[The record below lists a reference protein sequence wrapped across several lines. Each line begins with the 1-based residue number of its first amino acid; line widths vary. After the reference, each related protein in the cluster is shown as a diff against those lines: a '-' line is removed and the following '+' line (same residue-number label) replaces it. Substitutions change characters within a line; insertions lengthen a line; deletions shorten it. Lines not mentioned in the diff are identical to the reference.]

1 MIIELR
7 GLQFVNKG
15 AELMLQ
21 AILQELKNSGIE
33 YQLAMKHNS
42 NCPAHKVENI
52 GAIKKVMLQKNRLNL
67 NFLTYYIPS
76 VLRNYLIQ
84 KKGIVLEAD
93 VDVVLDGSGFAY
105 GDQWGSMH
113 IRQVC
118 SELLRFA
125 SHDKKFIFLPQALG
139 PFTRQADIK
148 ALKKALPKAS
158 LICAR
163 EANSYNNISEL
174 NSNKSNLR
182 QFPDFTNLVSGD
194 LPDYFRNGE
203 DKFVIIPNNKMLS
216 GQNSNTE
223 WNRTYIQKLVELGKL
238 AKEAGLSVVVLNHEG
253 VKDKELCLKIEDE
266 LGFSVEQI
274 EEADPLKVKGIIGA
288 SKALV
293 CSRFHGCVSALC
305 QGVPCIGT
313 SWSFKYEQL
322 FREYGQEQFLLD
334 SDMSSEELSKLF
346 MMAIQRAPGVISP
359 EANGYKTKSKEM
371 WREVLGLIRS

>member
-42 NCPAHKVENI
+42 NCPVHKVENI

-118 SELLRFA
+118 SEILRFA

-182 QFPDFTNLVSGD
+182 QFPDFTNLVPGD

-203 DKFVIIPNNKMLS
+203 GKFVIIPNNKMLS
-216 GQNSNTE
+216 GQNNNTE
-223 WNRTYIQKLVELGKL
+223 WGRTYIQKLVELGKL
-238 AKEAGLSVVVLNHEG
+238 AKQAGLSVVILNHEG
-253 VKDKELCLKIEDE
+253 IKDKQICLKIEDE

-322 FREYGQEQFLLD
+322 FREYGQEKFLLD
-334 SDMSSEELSKLF
+334 SGMSSEELSKLF
-346 MMAIQRAPGVISP
+346 MMAIQKAPGVISP
-359 EANGYKTKSKEM
+359 EASGYKAKSKEM

>member
-21 AILQELKNSGIE
+21 AILQELKNSGID

-42 NCPAHKVENI
+42 NCPAHKVEKI
-52 GAIKKVMLQKNRLNL
+52 GAKKKVMLQKNRLNL

-76 VLRNYLIQ
+76 VLRNYLIE

-113 IRQVC
+113 IRQAC
-118 SELLRFA
+118 SEILRFA
-125 SHDKKFIFLPQALG
+125 SHNKKFIFLPQALG
-139 PFTRQADIK
+139 PFTRPADIK
-148 ALKKALPKAS
+148 ALKNALPKAS

-163 EANSYNNISEL
+163 EANSYKNVASL
-174 NSNKSNLR
+174 NSNQSNLK
-182 QFPDFTNLVSGD
+182 QFPDFTNLVSGT
-194 LPDYFRNGE
+194 LPDYFENGE
-203 DKFVIIPNNKMLS
+203 NKFIIIPNNKMLS
-216 GQNSNTE
+216 VQNNNTE
-223 WNRTYIQKLVELGKL
+223 WNRTYIQKLVELGRL
-238 AKEAGLSVVVLNHEG
+238 AKDAGLSVVVLNHEG
-253 VKDKELCLKIEDE
+253 IKDREICLKIEDE

-322 FREYGQEQFLLD
+322 FQEYGQGEFLLD
-334 SDMSSEELSKLF
+334 SGMNSEQLADLF
-346 MMAIQRAPGVISP
+346 AKTIQRSKGVISV
-359 EANGYKTKSKEM
+359 EAEQYKAQSHEM
-371 WREVLGLIRS
+371 WSKVLKLIQP